1 MIDRQFPGAWTST
14 CSGCASV
21 VGLRLRTF
29 ASLCPRSGQYDLIL
43 TLPASLRYSILA
55 AQDVT
60 GVLDHLSGGPSAI
73 PNADP
78 LRAVIAGGRQ
88 IRAATDGVWIRRAG
102 DARPPTRTLL
112 TLLPQPDFGAT
123 PKRGK

>member
-1 MIDRQFPGAWTST
+1 MSGRELPRAWTPAWLGRAERGWH
-14 CSGCASV
+14 CGCEPS
-21 VGLRLRTF
+21 
-29 ASLCPRSGQYDLIL
+29 PRSDQYDLIL

-78 LRAVIAGGRQ
+78 WRAVIAGGRQ